1 MKKGLTLNILRI
13 PVTSGVITVY
23 IEGFNED
30 ISKGTAYA
38 ELNNEQVSA
47 TGFNKKKTIVRAIA
61 KLHHKSTIHQHHH
74 Q

>member
-13 PVTSGVITVY
+13 PVNPGVITVY
-23 IEGFNED
+23 IEGFNEEK
-30 ISKGTAYA
+30 SKGTVYA
-38 ELNNEQVSA
+38 ELNKEHVSA

-61 KLHHKSTIHQHHH
+61 KLHHKNTIHQDHH

>member
-13 PVTSGVITVY
+13 PVEAGVITAF

-30 ISKGTAYA
+30 QAKGTVYA
-38 ELNNEQVSA
+38 ELNSEHVAA

-61 KLHHKSTIHQHHH
+61 KLHQKNSIHQDHH

>member
-13 PVTSGVITVY
+13 PVNTGVITAY
-23 IEGFNED
+23 IEGFNENHT
-30 ISKGTAYA
+30 KGTVYA
-38 ELNNEQVSA
+38 ELNGEHVAA

-61 KLHHKSTIHQHHH
+61 KLHQKSSIHQDNH